1 MPGLAHG
8 EEGGVRNGLG
18 VSGDAVVLG
27 GREVDEARAEAGED
41 GLDLAEGR
49 VGRAVLDE
57 DQGLVVGVD
66 GRAVEGV
73 AGDNVDVLGEVA
85 LKRLDLG
92 GFAGRLGAHDGA
104 EFGSCARWSE
114 GGFSSIK
121 CAFYRFGKIFT
132 RDGVQGPYWAIT
144 RSMRAA
150 STL

>member
-1 MPGLAHG
+1 
-8 EEGGVRNGLG
+8 VRDGLG
-18 VSGDAVVLG
+18 VGGDAVVLG
-27 GREVDEARAEAGED
+27 GGEVDEARAEAGED

-73 AGDNVDVLGEVA
+73 AGDDVDVLGEVA

-92 GFAGRLGAHDGA
+92 GFAGRLGADDGA
-104 EFGSCARWSE
+104 EFGSCACWSE
-114 GGFSSIK
+114 TGSLLSRCFLQVWQNLHEE
-121 CAFYRFGKIFT
+121 

-144 RSMRAA
+144 RSIRAA